1 MNGVRKGGEGV
12 KIVSN
17 IFQSLTACGQGAYR
31 FINSTIII
39 VSVYFVLVERQNS
52 RQLNRIELD
61 VLYNLSGDLANVTHE
76 GNLMC

>member
-1 MNGVRKGGEGV
+1 MVLGRGEGV

-17 IFQSLTACGQGAYR
+17 IFQSLTACGQVAYR
-31 FINSTIII
+31 LINSTVII